1 MSEPLSN
8 NQTVNEA
15 PSELTAAPNFIRNL
29 TDLQAF
35 RLANTEMRRLTDGR
49 EIRPITEAEWVA
61 TATAANKS
69 DKLIDRQSGMSGWIT
84 VEEGFHIMRKLAEV
98 TDYDLTGISSDELEA
113 PATTLEEGELEYD
126 DVVAKAFNRVE
137 APSLAY
143 RKPHSNMSTSYGS
156 ANFYHIAS

>member
-8 NQTVNEA
+8 NQTVNKA
-15 PSELTAAPNFIRNL
+15 SSELTAAPNFIRNL
-29 TDLQAF
+29 TDLQTF
-35 RLANTEMRRLTDGR
+35 RLANTEMRKLTDGR
-49 EIRPITEAEWVA
+49 EIRPITEAEWV
-61 TATAANKS
+61 TNKS

>member
-29 TDLQAF
+29 TELQAF
-35 RLANTEMRRLTDGR
+35 RLANTEMRKLTDGR
-49 EIRPITEAEWVA
+49 AIRPITKAEWVA

-69 DKLIDRQSGMSGWIT
+69 DKLIERQSGMSGWIT
-84 VEEGFHIMRKLAEV
+84 VEEGFHIMRKLAKV
-98 TDYDLTGISSDELEA
+98 IDYDLTGISSDELEA
-113 PATTLEEGELEYD
+113 PTPTLEEDELKYD

-137 APSLAY
+137 APS
-143 RKPHSNMSTSYGS
+143 
-156 ANFYHIAS
+156 